1 MRLYASR
8 RLPDDLRSTIE
19 RDREA
24 FTLLEDAWP
33 STPPPG
39 VAAQRRELVA
49 EVTARDVDQ
58 SLAWCLVS
66 RPELAYIPDVA
77 AVASDR
83 DRPVEQVATAFVEVG
98 RELPLEQL
106 QVHIERVVPEG
117 RWQQWEQKTLLDE
130 LHGVRRMATR
140 QAIDA
145 YPDME
150 GDAAVRRLFTDRIL
164 QLERVWTLLATMDDK
179 DAPDLAQV
187 SVTMSA
193 LRRVL
198 G

>member
-1 MRLYASR
+1 
-8 RLPDDLRSTIE
+8 
-19 RDREA
+19 
-24 FTLLEDAWP
+24 
-33 STPPPG
+33 
-39 VAAQRRELVA
+39 
-49 EVTARDVDQ
+49 
-58 SLAWCLVS
+58 VS
-66 RPELAYIPDVA
+66 RPDLAYIPDVA

-130 LHGVRRMATR
+130 LHGVRRLATR

-150 GDAAVRRLFTDRIL
+150 GDAAVRRLFNDRIL

-193 LRRVL
+193 LRHVL

>member
-1 MRLYASR
+1 M
-8 RLPDDLRSTIE
+8 
-19 RDREA
+19 
-24 FTLLEDAWP
+24 
-33 STPPPG
+33 PPPG
-39 VAAQRRELVA
+39 VAAERRELVA
-49 EVTARDVDQ
+49 EVTARDVHQ
-58 SLAWCLVS
+58 NLAWRLVS
-66 RPELAYIPDVA
+66 RPDLAYIPDVA

-130 LHGVRRMATR
+130 LHGVRRLATR

-150 GDAAVRRLFTDRIL
+150 GDAAVRRLFNDRIL

-193 LRRVL
+193 LRHVL